1 MTRAPRTPGIL
12 RFSTASAAGEDPLSS
27 WERHQAE
34 SLVGLRALVDP
45 ARPLQASARI
55 LLLEHLGMGGVDAS
69 AHGIARDDHQIA
81 ARPAGGAVL
90 YFVLRGHQRLSH
102 RSAELSL
109 SPGQAVLLDGDSSF
123 TRAFPQGVRE
133 LVLVIPR
140 TVLPELGGVGSLA
153 QPRVLGFA
161 RTPGEAA
168 GKSSATRAVAE
179 RMGAALHGVPTDPEA
194 LEDGLMR
201 HLSALLAAEAPAA
214 DHLAIITRAIEE
226 RCSDPALDA
235 ARIAEAAGIS
245 TRQLSRV
252 LGAAGTSVPSALLTA
267 RTDAARAIMADP
279 ARSHL
284 SMAEIAQRTGFASP
298 AQFSRAVR
306 GRFGITP
313 LRLRRDLLQH

>member
-1 MTRAPRTPGIL
+1 MISAPRAPGIL

-55 LLLEHLGMGGVDAS
+55 LLLEHLGMGGVDAT

-102 RSAELSL
+102 RSMELSL

-140 TVLPELGGVGSLA
+140 PVLPELGGVGSLA

-161 RTPGEAA
+161 RTPDEAA
-168 GKSSATRAVAE
+168 GKPSAARAVAE
-179 RMGAALHGVPTDPEA
+179 RMGAVLHGVPTDPEA
-194 LEDGLMR
+194 LEDGLMQ

-214 DHLAIITRAIEE
+214 DHMTITTQAIEE
-226 RCSDPALDA
+226 RCADPVLDA

-252 LGAAGTSVPSALLTA
+252 LGAAGTSGPSGGVSGPRRCACVGTC
-267 RTDAARAIMADP
+267 
-279 ARSHL
+279 
-284 SMAEIAQRTGFASP
+284 
-298 AQFSRAVR
+298 SRAEEDVVVLADFR
-306 GRFGITP
+306 H
-313 LRLRRDLLQH
+313 LCRLGFP

>member
-1 MTRAPRTPGIL
+1 MTRAPRTPGVL

-140 TVLPELGGVGSLA
+140 PVLPELGGVGSLA

-161 RTPGEAA
+161 RTPGDAA
-168 GKSSATRAVAE
+168 GTSSATRAVAE

-194 LEDGLMR
+194 LEDGLMQ
-201 HLSALLAAEAPAA
+201 HL
-214 DHLAIITRAIEE
+214 T
-226 RCSDPALDA
+226 
-235 ARIAEAAGIS
+235 
-245 TRQLSRV
+245 
-252 LGAAGTSVPSALLTA
+252 ALLTA
-267 RTDAARAIMADP
+267 RRDAARAIMSDP

-284 SMAEIAQRTGFASP
+284 SMAEIAQRTGFVSP

-306 GRFGITP
+306 GRFGTTP
-313 LRLRRDLLQH
+313 LRLRRGLLQS